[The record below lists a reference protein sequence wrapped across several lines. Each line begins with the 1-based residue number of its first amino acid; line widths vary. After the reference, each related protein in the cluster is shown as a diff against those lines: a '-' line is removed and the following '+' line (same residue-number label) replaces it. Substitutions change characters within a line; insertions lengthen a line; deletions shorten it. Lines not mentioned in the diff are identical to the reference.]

1 MDLNILKVQKFLN
14 NPQSLP
20 FGHRFIA
27 LDESEVPAVL
37 VLEQSLARGC
47 LKHHDVAPFD
57 LWGFYQAVA
66 RLSDRELPQLNRY
79 FTQGPLLQHGK
90 THRDTRRDL
99 APLYRH
105 LEASVGTWAEDL
117 ADQTITEHRRNP
129 NGDHPA
135 YRFASDYTDR
145 VFLRL
150 LSVATGIPEKLIPEM
165 PGRVFDLL
173 LRSRN
178 LIAREEE
185 LAAFVGTLKEE
196 MAKQSDGLEG
206 GNCDVAGLLTLVVMG
221 HDAMKG
227 ALFFGLS
234 QGVMPNVAIEADWTR
249 AVELWFRDISPVGVL
264 PRVVQTDCEIDGSRF
279 RKGQVVYVCPHILH
293 EIAGRS
299 SSDGQA
305 LSLAFGAGPHM
316 CPGRALALKAAEAA
330 FKVLAKYG
338 WSSEALPA
346 TNWRRDLLLIER
358 TTR

>member
-14 NPQSLP
+14 NPQRLSLDQKL
-20 FGHRFIA
+20 IA
-27 LDESEVPAVL
+27 LDESKVPAVL
-37 VLEQSLARGC
+37 VLEHALARAC
-47 LKHHDVAPFD
+47 LKHPDLAPID
-57 LWGFYQAVA
+57 LWGFYRAVA
-66 RLSDRELPQLNRY
+66 RLSDRDCPQLNCY
-79 FTQGPLLQHGK
+79 FTQGPLLQHGQ

-105 LEASVGTWAEDL
+105 LEASIGSWAEDL
-117 ADQTITEHRRNP
+117 AEKIITEQRCTP

-135 YRFASDYTDR
+135 YRFASGYTDH

-150 LSVATGIPEKLIPEM
+150 LSVATGIPEALIPDM
-165 PGRVFDLL
+165 PRRVFDLL
-173 LRSRN
+173 PRRRN
-178 LIAREEE
+178 LMACEEE
-185 LAAFVGTLKEE
+185 LVAFVGTLQEE
-196 MAKQSDGLEG
+196 MAKRSDGLEG

-234 QGVMPNVAIEADWTR
+234 QGVMPKVANGGDWAR
-249 AVELWFRDISPVGVL
+249 AVELWFRDIAPVGVL
-264 PRVVQTDCEIDGSRF
+264 PRVVQTECKIDDSRF
-279 RKGQVVYVCPHILH
+279 RKGQVIYVCPHILH

-299 SSDGQA
+299 SADGQT

-338 WSSEALPA
+338 WSSESLPA
-346 TNWRRDLLLIER
+346 TKWRRDLLLIER